1 MNNAGNELLKLHIS
15 TRSAKQALGGSAN
28 AHSDWQT
35 VTRNS
40 LRSLLGIVPDLHP
53 CSVIASVSVSEPKQ
67 SILFLDKN
75 GLLLT
80 ANRRSR
86 NDPRRRLR
94 IVIPADA
101 GIQ

>member
-1 MNNAGNELLKLHIS
+1 MPDAQLVNDSEPTKLDGLDGGEINA
-15 TRSAKQALGGSAN
+15 TVAL
-28 AHSDWQT
+28 
-35 VTRNS
+35 
-40 LRSLLGIVPDLHP
+40 
-53 CSVIASVSVSEPKQ
+53 SEPKQ
-67 SILFLDKN
+67 SILLLDKN

-94 IVIPADA
+94 IVIPAKA